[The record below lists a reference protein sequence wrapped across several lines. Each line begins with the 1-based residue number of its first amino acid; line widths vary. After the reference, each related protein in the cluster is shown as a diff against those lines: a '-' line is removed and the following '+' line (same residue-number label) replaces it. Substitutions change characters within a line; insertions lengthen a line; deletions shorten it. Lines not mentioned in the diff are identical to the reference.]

1 MKGKGKSIKHVAII
15 PDGNRRWAIEK
26 GMKGIKGHEK
36 SATYENLKDLM
47 QEARDLGVEYM
58 TFWGFSTENWKRS
71 KTEINYVFGL
81 IEKLLTRIEEDLIRD
96 KIRFR
101 HLGRRD
107 RLPKKLIKVIDDVEN
122 ATKEFEDFNLQ
133 ICIDY
138 GGRDEIVRA
147 LNKALRSGVQEINE
161 EDFVNFLDS
170 EGIPDPDLIIR
181 TSGENRLSG
190 FMSFQSAYSE
200 FYFTNVHFPEFG
212 AAELRKAVEEFTS
225 RGRRFGGG

>member
-107 RLPKKLIKVIDDVEN
+107 RLPRKLVGLIENLEKKTEK
-122 ATKEFEDFNLQ
+122 FEDFNLQ
-133 ICIDY
+133 ICLDY
-138 GGRDEIVRA
+138 GGRDEIIRA
-147 LNKALRSGVQEINE
+147 VNKLKNKSKIKE
-161 EDFVNFLDS
+161 EDFEKALDTR
-170 EGIPDPDLIIR
+170 EIPDPELIIR